1 MRALAWLLFGCVGC
15 TAGTLGGA
23 NVGGESCEA
32 KLVGSTRQAIVNGSP
47 TSAYP
52 AVGFLTYGGG
62 AFCTGTVIAPRT
74 VVTAAHCV
82 EDSPG
87 GGFYFAFG
95 ASDRSPSRSIR
106 VRSAQ
111 VHPMWDSYRLLND
124 IALLELE
131 EDAGVT
137 PVPVLF
143 ERPATSWTVKLV
155 GYGVSNGYAQSGG
168 GTKREVDVTIYSL
181 EDTTWSY
188 RTMGGRSACNGDS
201 GGPALYSMGGELVLM
216 GITSWGDQYCVE
228 NGYYTRTDLYR
239 SFLSMASE
247 PGGGGGG
254 TTPPPEMDPP
264 PPSTELCTNTCRYA
278 NDGECDDGGPGS
290 LYDVCAFG
298 TDCGDCG
305 PRADPSAPAPPED
318 DPDKDPPPPLPE
330 EPPPSEDPP
339 PPSEDPMDPPPSGGA
354 CSNDCPWAFD
364 GECDDGGRGSMCRL
378 CALGS
383 DCADCGAR

>member
-1 MRALAWLLFGCVGC
+1 M
-15 TAGTLGGA
+15 
-23 NVGGESCEA
+23 GGEACEA
-32 KLVGSTRQAIVNGSP
+32 KLVGSARSAIVNGTP

-52 AVGFLTYGGG
+52 AVGYLTYGGG
-62 AFCTGTVIAPRT
+62 SFCTGTVIAPRT

-82 EDSPG
+82 EDSTS

-95 ASDRSPSRSIR
+95 ASDRSPERSIR
-106 VRSAQ
+106 VRRATL
-111 VHPMWDSYRLLND
+111 HPMWDSFRLLND

-131 EDAGVT
+131 EDAGVD

-143 ERPATSWTVKLV
+143 DRPTTGWTVKLV

-254 TTPPPEMDPP
+254 TEPPPSDP
-264 PPSTELCTNTCRYA
+264 PPSTELCTNTCPYA

-305 PRADPSAPAPPED
+305 PREDPSAPPPPPPGED
-318 DPDKDPPPPLPE
+318 DPDKDPPPPLPDD
-330 EPPPSEDPP
+330 PPSDDPPSGDDPP
-339 PPSEDPMDPPPSGGA
+339 PADPMDPTPPSEGGT
-354 CSNDCPWAFD
+354 CNNDCPYAFD
-364 GECDDGGRGSMCRL
+364 GECDDGGPGSMCRL